1 MNRSRKVRMGLR
13 LAMIACEVMVRE
25 VSSLIAQSEH
35 IVSVRWMKQGLHD
48 NPSMLNR
55 MLKEKIAE
63 IEAQNEQMSADKKFD
78 AIVLGYGLCS
88 NGVVGIGSETL
99 PLVIPKCDDCIALFL
114 GSQSRY
120 LELFHQ
126 YKGIYWY
133 TPGWIERAFTPSPE
147 SYRQRQRE
155 YAEIY
160 GEENAA
166 FLLEH
171 ENSWIANYRYGIF
184 IDSPICRRKDC
195 AEYSKNAAESFGWS
209 YLGVM
214 GSMDYFSELL
224 SGAWDSARFLVCP
237 PGHVTEASYDES
249 KIKAIPKH

>member
-1 MNRSRKVRMGLR
+1 MNLR

-35 IVSVRWMKQGLHD
+35 IISVRWMKQGLHD
-48 NPSMLNR
+48 NPSILNQ

-63 IEAQNEQMSADKKFD
+63 VEAQNEQMAADKKFD

-88 NGVVGIGSETL
+88 NGVVGIGSDSL

-133 TPGWIERAFTPSPE
+133 TSGWIEHAFTPSPE
-147 SYRQRQRE
+147 SYRQRERE

-166 FLLEH
+166 FLLEQ

-184 IDSPICRRKDC
+184 IDSPICHRKDY
-195 AEYSKNAAESFGWS
+195 ADYAKNAAEGLGWS
-209 YLGVM
+209 YLNIM
-214 GSMDYFSELL
+214 GKTDYFSELL
-224 SGAWDSARFLVCP
+224 SGAWDSERFLVCP
-237 PGHVTEASYDES
+237 PGYLTEATYNES
-249 KIKAIPKH
+249 KLKAVPKK

>member
-1 MNRSRKVRMGLR
+1 MDLR

-25 VSSLIAQSEH
+25 VSFLTAQSEH
-35 IVSVRWMKQGLHD
+35 IISVRWMKQGLHD

-63 IEAQNEQMSADKKFD
+63 IEELNEQMSADKKFD

-88 NGVVGIGSETL
+88 NGVIGISAETL

-120 LELFHQ
+120 LELFRQ

-133 TPGWIERAFTPSPE
+133 TPGWVERAFTPSPE
-147 SYRQRQRE
+147 SYRRRLRE
-155 YAEIY
+155 YEETY

-166 FLLEH
+166 YLLEQ

-184 IDSPICRRKDC
+184 IDSSDLSTERLCGVFQKCRRKLWMVLPRRYGKHGLFYGII
-195 AEYSKNAAESFGWS
+195 ERN
-209 YLGVM
+209 M
-214 GSMDYFSELL
+214 GQRTFSCLPA
-224 SGAWDSARFLVCP
+224 GICHRGFL
-237 PGHVTEASYDES
+237 
-249 KIKAIPKH
+249 